1 MGVNLT
7 MNLIILASL
16 LLSFLPLIV
25 GTDNGGEKSLQID
38 WDKWEK
44 FDNSWMEYVQK
55 KRRKKSASLRDFIH
69 LIFHSR
75 RRKDE
80 EKKKERK
87 KFGENW
93 DEDLKNPGRKKRAPM
108 SNSAMCCIWIFLS
121 SMSSS
126 WKINNRS
133 L

>member
-55 KRRKKSASLRDFIH
+55 KRRKKSASLRNFIH
-69 LIFHSR
+69 SIFHSR

-80 EKKKERK
+80 EKKRKGKNSEKIGMKTLKIQEERREPQRQTLPCAVSG
-87 KFGENW
+87 FFVIHVIIMEN
-93 DEDLKNPGRKKRAPM
+93 K
-108 SNSAMCCIWIFLS
+108 
-121 SMSSS
+121 
-126 WKINNRS
+126 
-133 L
+133 